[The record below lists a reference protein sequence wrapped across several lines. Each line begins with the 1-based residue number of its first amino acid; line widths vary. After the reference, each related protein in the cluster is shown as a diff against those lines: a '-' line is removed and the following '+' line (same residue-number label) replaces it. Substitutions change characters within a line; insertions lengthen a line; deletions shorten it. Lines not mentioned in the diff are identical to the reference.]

1 MSAQVRRRFIW
12 AGVALL
18 TVLIV
23 GSIGYWF
30 IGGRQN
36 SFIDVLYMT
45 IITISTIGFTEVIDM
60 SANPAGRVFTIF
72 IALCG
77 ISTFGYIITNVTAL
91 AVEWRLTD
99 SFRRRRME
107 KKARNSRN
115 HYIVCGAGLVGS
127 HIVNELRATQR
138 PYVIVDICPRNE
150 HEDAEDSRDEI
161 FIEGDAT
168 ENETLLKAG
177 IEEARGI
184 FAVTGDDNHNLV
196 ISLTAR
202 QLNPHIR
209 VVARCNETAN
219 ETKMRKAGAD
229 AVVSPGYIGGLRMAS
244 EMIRPTVVSFLD
256 IMLRDRDSNL
266 RVEEV
271 AVPDSFAGKTIS
283 DLELGRY
290 SHTLLLAIRM
300 GENWVYNPPVKHT
313 ITPGSTLVFMTTP
326 EDRSALERTFQAT
339 R

>member
-18 TVLIV
+18 TVLMV

-30 IGGRQN
+30 IGGRQH

-45 IITISTIGFTEVIDM
+45 IITISTIGFTEIVDM

-77 ISTFGYIITNVTAL
+77 IGTFVYIITNVTAL
-91 AVEWRLTD
+91 AVEGELRDT
-99 SFRRRRME
+99 FRRRRME
-107 KKARNSRN
+107 KKARNSKG
-115 HYIVCGAGLVGS
+115 HFIVCGVGWVGS
-127 HIVNELRATQR
+127 HIVNELCATQR
-138 PYVIVDICPRNE
+138 PYVIVDINKE
-150 HEDAEDSRDEI
+150 SIEKVGEDTTEEI
-161 FIEGDAT
+161 IIEGDAT
-168 ENETLLKAG
+168 ENDTLLKAG
-177 IEEARGI
+177 IEQATGV

-196 ISLTAR
+196 ISLTAK
-202 QLNPHIR
+202 QLNPGIK
-209 VVARCNETAN
+209 VVARCNETSN
-219 ETKMRKAGAD
+219 EVKMRKAGAD

-266 RVEEV
+266 RIEEV
-271 AVPDSFAGKTIS
+271 SIPDSLAGTTIL
-283 DLELGRY
+283 DLELAKY
-290 SHTLLLAIRM
+290 PHTLLLAIRM
-300 GENWVYNPPVKHT
+300 GEEWVYNPPVKHI

-326 EDRSALERTFQAT
+326 EDRSALEKAFQTA
-339 R
+339 

>member
-18 TVLIV
+18 TILIV

-30 IGGRQN
+30 IGGRQH

-45 IITISTIGFTEVIDM
+45 IITISTIGFTEVVDM
-60 SANPAGRVFTIF
+60 SANPAGRAFTIF

-77 ISTFGYIITNVTAL
+77 IGTLAYILTNITAL
-91 AVEWRLTD
+91 VVEGELRDT
-99 SFRRRRME
+99 FRRRRME
-107 KKARNSRN
+107 KKARNSKK
-115 HYIVCGAGLVGS
+115 HYIVCGAGWVGS

-138 PYVIVDICPRNE
+138 PHVIVDLKKDNIEGVGENTE
-150 HEDAEDSRDEI
+150 EI
-161 FIEGDAT
+161 IIEGDAT
-168 ENETLLKAG
+168 ENDTLLKAG
-177 IEEARGI
+177 IEQARGV
-184 FAVTGDDNHNLV
+184 FAVTGNDNHNLV
-196 ISLTAR
+196 ISLTSK
-202 QLNPHIR
+202 QLNPHVK

-271 AVPDSFAGKTIS
+271 AVPDSFSGKTIS
-283 DLELGRY
+283 DLELGKY
-290 SHTLLLAIRM
+290 PNTLLLAIQV
-300 GENWVYNPPVKHT
+300 GANWVYNPPIKHT
-313 ITPGSTLVFMTTP
+313 IAPGSILIFMTTP
-326 EDRSALERTFQAT
+326 EDRSALEKAFQIT